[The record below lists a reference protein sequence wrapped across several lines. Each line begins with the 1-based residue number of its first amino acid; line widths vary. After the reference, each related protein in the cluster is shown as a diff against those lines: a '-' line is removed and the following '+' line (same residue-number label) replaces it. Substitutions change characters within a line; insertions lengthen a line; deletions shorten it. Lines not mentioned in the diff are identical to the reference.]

1 MESICP
7 VFNKFRLC
15 TSYDEM
21 QEIDFGVAQSVIDTT
36 NFYRAPVH
44 STIESYNHFHNILI
58 LFDDL
63 PNFPF
68 ITSETMRN
76 YYL

>member
-7 VFNKFRLC
+7 VSNKVSLC

-21 QEIDFGVAQSVIDTT
+21 QKVDFGVAQSVADTT
-36 NFYRAPVH
+36 NSCRAPVH
-44 STIESYNHFHNILI
+44 SAIESYNHFHNILI

-68 ITSETMRN
+68 TASETMRN